1 VWNGAAW
8 TRVWSNNGQ
17 NVIDAAWRTETLD
30 ISSTAAGR
38 SQVRVRF
45 GLGPTRQNGRQTT
58 TSFGPVISYVTVS
71 GLQPTLS
78 PALDTIELAASAT
91 VSAFAEDILRKTSTD
106 QPILITYPCDSTK
119 DDCTVEAVSSPY
131 LVSVIGSA
139 GIFAA
144 VLKTSSSSES
154 SELVVGY
161 SVAAPGGVWGPEDN
175 GAFSVILSL
184 ASDPDSS
191 ITVGGFT
198 VRVYEDAQTLYEANM
213 MQAPADWSLQGVW
226 SHDAVSGSLAQFS
239 IAGVTPTNVITTR
252 LTNGA
257 AFQGDATSSHAS
269 SPMFSALGAGIVTLR
284 FDRLLGVH
292 SDDIAAVHVYDG
304 IIWNTAW
311 SNQGQLISDS
321 AWSTVELDISRY
333 AADRKQVAV
342 RFVLAVSGAGR
353 APTTSIGWNVANVL
367 IEKQASGMQCMR
379 SYQLFM
385 SKSYSNV
392 LCICSDQTQ
401 RSRY

>member
-1 VWNGAAW
+1 M
-8 TRVWSNNGQ
+8 T
-17 NVIDAAWRTETLD
+17 ID
-30 ISSTAAGR
+30 ISNIAAGS

-45 GLGPTRQNGRQTT
+45 GLGPTRKTGKQITN
-58 TSFGPVISYVTVS
+58 SFGPVISGLTVS
-71 GLQPTLS
+71 GLQPGLS
-78 PALDTIELAASAT
+78 SALDTIELAASVT
-91 VSAFAEDILRKTSTD
+91 VSAYAEDVLVATSADQLILVS
-106 QPILITYPCDSTK
+106 YPCDSTNEL
-119 DDCTVEAVSSPY
+119 CNVAAVSSTY
-131 LVSVIGSA
+131 LVSVIGAA
-139 GIFAA
+139 GMFPA
-144 VLKTSSSSES
+144 VLKTSSSVVEADK
-154 SELVVGY
+154 LVMTY

-175 GAFSVILSL
+175 GAFSIILSMT
-184 ASDPDSS
+184 SDPDSS

-226 SHDAVSGSLAQFS
+226 SHGAVSGSLLQFS

-252 LTNGA
+252 LTNGGA
-257 AFQGDATSSHAS
+257 YQVDATSSHAS
-269 SPMFSALGAGIVTLR
+269 SPMFSTLGAGIVTLR

-367 IEKQASGMQCMR
+367 IEKQASGMR
-379 SYQLFM
+379 SSTPILHQP
-385 SKSYSNV
+385 
-392 LCICSDQTQ
+392 I
-401 RSRY
+401 